1 MIALKYLKFK
11 IMKILPTVYF
21 INLENVLEVITIQQP
36 KDKEIEEFLDIPN
49 ANIKDLLFYVI
60 SNWKF
65 NKRLDRQET
74 ELLVSLNKILK

>member
-1 MIALKYLKFK
+1 
-11 IMKILPTVYF
+11 MKILPTVYF